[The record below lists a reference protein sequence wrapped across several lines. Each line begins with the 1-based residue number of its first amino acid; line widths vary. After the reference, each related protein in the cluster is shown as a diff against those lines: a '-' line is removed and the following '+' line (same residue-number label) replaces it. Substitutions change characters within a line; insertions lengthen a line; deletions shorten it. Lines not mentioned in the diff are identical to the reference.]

1 MKNHESISQY
11 KSKTHVKSYIWRKS
25 NSFKHYLRKKQKEKL
40 NIQLEKM
47 RKKTKYC
54 SLIMN

>member
-25 NSFKHYLRKKQKEKL
+25 NSFKHYLRKKQKEEL

-47 RKKTKYC
+47 RK
-54 SLIMN
+54 